1 MKGTY
6 LGEFQEIV
14 LLTILVLDEN
24 AYGVSI
30 QDEIETKTGRSVS
43 RGALHTALTR
53 LDEKGFITSVYGG
66 ATTERG
72 GRRKRFYQ
80 VSNLGKNSLQE
91 ARSIR
96 DQLWSEVPKLA
107 FQKITLA

>member
-30 QDEIETKTGRSVS
+30 QEEIEKRTGREVS

-53 LDEKGFITSVYGG
+53 LDEKGFINSEFGG
-66 ATTERG
+66 ATAERG

-80 VSNLGKNSLQE
+80 LTNLGRSALEEAKSLR
-91 ARSIR
+91 A
-96 DQLWSEVPKLA
+96 DLWSSVPKIAL
-107 FQKITLA
+107 QKIQG

>member
-14 LLTILVLDEN
+14 LLAILVLVEE

-30 QDEIETKTGRSVS
+30 QEEISRRANRSVS
-43 RGALHTALTR
+43 RGALHTALSR
-53 LDEKGFITSVYGG
+53 LSEKGYISSYMGG

-72 GRRKRFYQ
+72 GRRKRFFK
-80 VSNLGKNSLQE
+80 VTENGNLALTTARELRNKMWTDIPALSFNS
-91 ARSIR
+91 
-96 DQLWSEVPKLA
+96 K
-107 FQKITLA
+107 

>member
-14 LLTILVLDEN
+14 LLTILILEDN
-24 AYGVSI
+24 AYGVTI
-30 QDEIETKTGRSVS
+30 QQEIKAQVNREIS

-53 LDEKGFITSVYGG
+53 LEEKGFIQSTYGG
-66 ATTERG
+66 ASAIRG

-80 VSNLGKNSLQE
+80 VSNTGKIALKRAKDLRDKLWRAAPNF
-91 ARSIR
+91 SIKM
-96 DQLWSEVPKLA
+96 Q
-107 FQKITLA
+107 

>member
-30 QDEIETKTGRSVS
+30 QEEIGNRTGREVS

-53 LDEKGFITSVYGG
+53 LDEKGFIKSQYGG

-80 VSNLGKNSLQE
+80 VTNLGRNALEEAKSVRDELWSSVPKISLQN
-91 ARSIR
+91 I
-96 DQLWSEVPKLA
+96 QG
-107 FQKITLA
+107 